1 MKEKIE
7 KFIKDNSLDLSVT
20 GSAFNSVCTILCGYG
35 LYLKLNLIELGD
47 IISDIEPTYDYVEFD
62 RVYHFAERNHYEKF
76 WMTAKAKKM
85 YKF

>member
-7 KFIKDNSLDLSVT
+7 QFIKDNNLDLSVT
-20 GSAFNSVCTILCGYG
+20 GSALNSVCTILSGYA
-35 LYLKLNLIELGD
+35 LYLKLELVDFSNIIEE
-47 IISDIEPTYDYVEFD
+47 INSSFN
-62 RVYHFAERNHYEKF
+62 FAELERVFLYAEANHYEKF